1 MYFTQFLP
9 NYSFE
14 TIFIYLYLNCLIL
27 FVILYICYMQHSK
40 ELIKEK
46 QQELENIRIKNKKL
60 TDEFYGLLK
69 GSYTLSGW

>member
-1 MYFTQFLP
+1 
-9 NYSFE
+9 
-14 TIFIYLYLNCLIL
+14 
-27 FVILYICYMQHSK
+27 MQHSK